1 MKRIGIV
8 LGSSPGGGVYQYAQA
23 VLDAFLR
30 LPKDRFELVVAYS
43 HPVWLGLI
51 PQNRAKVIH
60 LDESFRSR
68 IFNRA
73 WHAANLPMAEWR
85 KVAPLIDPNVRM
97 LVREKCDLWIN
108 PSNDNWAF
116 RAPVPSLGTIHDLM
130 HIHEPQFPEVGSSD
144 EIREREFH
152 FIETCRWAKGVAV
165 DSSVGKQQLVDAYR
179 ISPERVHVLPYIAP
193 KYIYD
198 ALESPPADLPYDLPE
213 KYFFYPATFW
223 LHKNHAGLF
232 AAVAKLRDQYPDI
245 RLVLAGAKQNG
256 FTEAFRKVEQLGISG
271 NVVFLGYVPDSHMFD
286 LYRRARAL
294 IMPSFFGPTNI
305 PQLEA
310 FVAGCPVAAAGIYG
324 VPEQVGDAALL
335 FDPDSVDEIAAVM
348 EKLWTDDAL
357 ALDLI
362 ERGKKR
368 AREWGPPEF
377 SARLQEIVEALT

>member
-1 MKRIGIV
+1 MKRIGII

-23 VLDAFLR
+23 VLDAFFR
-30 LPKDRFELVVAYS
+30 LPKDTFELVVAYS

-73 WHAANLPMAEWR
+73 WHAANLPMAQWR
-85 KVAPLIDPNVRM
+85 KVAPFIDPNVRM
-97 LVREKCDLWIN
+97 LVTEKCDLWIN

-130 HIHEPQFPEVGSSD
+130 HIYEPQFPEVGSPG

-165 DSSVGKQQLVDAYR
+165 DSNVGKEQLIDAYK
-179 ISPERVHVLPYIAP
+179 IERDRVYVLPYIAP

-198 ALESPPADLPYDLPE
+198 ALESPPADLPYDLPK

-232 AAVAKLRDQYPDI
+232 AAIARLRDQYPDI

-256 FTEAFRKVEQLGISG
+256 FTEAFRKVEQLGISD
-271 NVVFLGYVPDSHMFD
+271 NVVFLGYVPDSHMFE

-305 PQLEA
+305 PPLEA

-335 FDPDSVDEIAAVM
+335 FDPKSIQEIAAVM

-357 ALDLI
+357 CADLI

-368 AREWGPPEF
+368 AREWGPEQF
-377 SARLQEIVEALT
+377 SARLHKIIEALT

>member
-23 VLDAFLR
+23 VLDAFLK
-30 LPKDRFELVVAYS
+30 LPKEKFELVVAYS
-43 HPVWLGLI
+43 HAVWLGLI
-51 PQNRAKVIH
+51 PDKRAKVIH

-68 IFNRA
+68 VFNRL
-73 WHAANLPMAEWR
+73 WHAANLPMSQWR

-116 RAPVPSLGTIHDLM
+116 RAPVPALGTIHDLM
-130 HIHEPQFPEVGSSD
+130 HIYEPQFPEVGSPS

-152 FIETCRWAKGVAV
+152 FSETCRWAEGVAV
-165 DSSVGKQQLVDAYR
+165 DSNVGKEQLCTAYD
-179 ISPERVHVLPYIAP
+179 ISPDRVFVLPYIAP
-193 KYIYD
+193 RYIYD
-198 ALESPPADLPYDLPE
+198 ALESEREILPYDLPK

-232 AAVAKLRDQYPDI
+232 AAIAMLRDRYPDMK
-245 RLVLAGAKQNG
+245 LVLAGAKQNG
-256 FTEAFRKVEQLGISG
+256 YAEAFSRVEELGISE
-271 NVVFLGYVPDSHMFD
+271 NVIFLGYVPDSHMFD
-286 LYRRARAL
+286 LYRGARAL

-324 VPEQVGDAALL
+324 VPDQVGDAALL
-335 FDPDSVDEIAAVM
+335 FDPKSVDEIAACM
-348 EKLWTDDAL
+348 ERLWSDDAL
-357 ALDLI
+357 CSDLI
-362 ERGKKR
+362 ARGKKR
-368 AREWGPPEF
+368 ALEWGPVQF
-377 SARLQEIVEALT
+377 SARLEEIVEALT

>member
-1 MKRIGIV
+1 
-8 LGSSPGGGVYQYAQA
+8 
-23 VLDAFLR
+23 
-30 LPKDRFELVVAYS
+30 
-43 HPVWLGLI
+43 
-51 PQNRAKVIH
+51 
-60 LDESFRSR
+60 
-68 IFNRA
+68 
-73 WHAANLPMAEWR
+73 
-85 KVAPLIDPNVRM
+85 
-97 LVREKCDLWIN
+97 
-108 PSNDNWAF
+108 
-116 RAPVPSLGTIHDLM
+116 M
-130 HIHEPQFPEVGSSD
+130 HIYEPQFPEVGSPG

-165 DSSVGKQQLVDAYR
+165 DSNVGKEQLIDAYK
-179 ISPERVHVLPYIAP
+179 IERDRVYVLPYIAP

-198 ALESPPADLPYDLPE
+198 ALESPPADLPYDLPK

-232 AAVAKLRDQYPDI
+232 AAIARLRDQYPDI

-256 FTEAFRKVEQLGISG
+256 FTEAFRKVEQLGISD
-271 NVVFLGYVPDSHMFD
+271 NVVFLGYVPDSHMFE

-305 PQLEA
+305 PPLEA

-335 FDPDSVDEIAAVM
+335 FDPKSTQEIAAVM

-357 ALDLI
+357 CADLI

-368 AREWGPPEF
+368 AREWGPEQF
-377 SARLQEIVEALT
+377 SARLHKIIEALT

>member
-23 VLDAFLR
+23 VLDAFLK
-30 LPKDRFELVVAYS
+30 LPKDSFELVVAYS

-51 PQNRAKVIH
+51 PQDRAKVIH

-68 IFNRA
+68 MFNRV
-73 WHAANLPMAEWR
+73 WHTANLPMSQWR
-85 KVAPLIDPNVRM
+85 KVAPFIDPNVRM

-116 RAPVPSLGTIHDLM
+116 RAPVPALGTIHDLM
-130 HIHEPQFPEVGSSD
+130 HIYEPQFPEVGSPA
-144 EIREREFH
+144 EVREREFH
-152 FIETCRWAKGVAV
+152 FIETCKWAEAVAV
-165 DSSVGKQQLVDAYR
+165 DSEVGKQQLMKAYD
-179 ISPERVHVLPYIAP
+179 ISADRVFVLPYIAP
-193 KYIYD
+193 RYIYD
-198 ALESPPADLPYDLPE
+198 AADSARQELPYDLPK

-232 AAVAKLRDQYPDI
+232 AAVAKLRDRYPDLA
-245 RLVLAGAKQNG
+245 LVLAGAKQNG
-256 FTEAFRKVEQLGISG
+256 YTEAFKRVEELGISG
-271 NVVFLGYVPDSHMFD
+271 NVVFLGYVPDSHMFE

-335 FDPDSVDEIAAVM
+335 FDPKSTDEIATCM
-348 EKLWTDDAL
+348 ERLWTDDAL
-357 ALDLI
+357 CSDLA

-368 AREWGPPEF
+368 AREWGPVQF
-377 SARLQEIVEALT
+377 SARLREIVDAVT